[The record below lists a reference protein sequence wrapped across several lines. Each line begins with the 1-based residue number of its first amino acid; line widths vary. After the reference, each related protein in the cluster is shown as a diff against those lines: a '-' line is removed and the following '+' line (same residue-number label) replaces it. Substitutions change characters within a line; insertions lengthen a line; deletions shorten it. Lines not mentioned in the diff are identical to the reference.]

1 MRSGG
6 RFLPGLPEAQLAPS
20 VYIPWEPDREAL
32 PLPMPQIFDIT
43 MPLAPGMLT
52 YPGNPPFE
60 WEEYRSIGRGDS
72 SNNSRFSMGS
82 HVGTHVDAPRH
93 YVRDGAGV
101 ESLDPDILLG
111 PCRVF
116 RVEQKSLDAAVLSA
130 LDLRGVRRALF
141 ATPSSRELSDARFN
155 PDFAHVTEDGA
166 EMLVEAGVRL
176 VGVDYLSVDR
186 YKAPGHPAHHTLLGA
201 GVIVVEGVDLSRVEP
216 GDYELICCP
225 LLIPG
230 AEAAPARVFLRSLDR

>member
-1 MRSGG
+1 
-6 RFLPGLPEAQLAPS
+6 
-20 VYIPWEPDREAL
+20 
-32 PLPMPQIFDIT
+32 MPQIIDIT
-43 MPLAPGMLT
+43 MPLKPGMLI

-60 WEEYRSIGRGDS
+60 WEEYRSVESGDS

-93 YVRDGAGV
+93 YVRGGAGM
-101 ESLDPDILLG
+101 ESLDPEALLG

-116 RVEQKSLDAAVLSA
+116 QVDQKQLDAELLSR
-130 LDLRGVRRALF
+130 LDLTGVRRALF
-141 ATPSSRELSDARFN
+141 GSPSSQDLSNPEFN
-155 PDFAHVTEDGA
+155 PDFAHVTGDGA
-166 EMLVEAGVRL
+166 DLLVEAGVRL

-186 YKAPGHPAHHTLLGA
+186 YKAPGHPAHHRLLGA
-201 GVIVVEGVDLSRVEP
+201 GVIVVEGLYLSGVEP

-230 AEAAPARVFLRSLDR
+230 AEAAPARVFLRRPDD